1 MLSWN
6 LQSQIYEV
14 VGPVK
19 EKNAAAEVSKHN
31 AWYADGLID

>member
-1 MLSWN
+1 MN
-6 LQSQIYEV
+6 KV

-19 EKNAAAEVSKHN
+19 GKNAAAKVSKHN